1 MKFKNLGLV
10 LLLVFPLLGL
20 FGNYPGQT
28 QTIPRGYCEVSPH
41 GKLNGE
47 CLGLRGEIC
56 MVAYDPLHCPLGQ
69 LPKSQTQFCRR
80 PVDGIRSC
88 RP

>member
-1 MKFKNLGLV
+1 MKFKYLGLV
-10 LLLVFPLLGL
+10 LLLVFPLLGTL
-20 FGNYPGQT
+20 GKYGIPTNA
-28 QTIPRGYCEVSPH
+28 PRGYCYVTS

-56 MVAYDPLHCPLGQ
+56 MQAYDPVHCPPGRPPESL
-69 LPKSQTQFCRR
+69 TQFCRR
-80 PVDGIRSC
+80 PVDAIRTC